1 MKKARISFDTFLN
14 SIKDKAGRL
23 SFIGPDIS
31 AGFEAEKFPCSRRDG
46 KIYIFDDQYI
56 CHICIAEGA
65 ILNIEYTQNGEEWE
79 YTVNMQFS
87 TVIITAPK

>member
-56 CHICIAEGA
+56 C
-65 ILNIEYTQNGEEWE
+65 QNGSIP
-79 YTVNMQFS
+79 S
-87 TVIITAPK
+87 TCNSALWLLQRQNKGVAICRQKKRKSPLHSF